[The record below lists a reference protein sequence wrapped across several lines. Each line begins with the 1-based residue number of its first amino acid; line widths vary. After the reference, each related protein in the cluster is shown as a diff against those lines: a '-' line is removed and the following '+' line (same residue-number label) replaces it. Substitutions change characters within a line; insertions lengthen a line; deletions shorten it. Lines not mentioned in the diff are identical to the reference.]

1 MKEIE
6 DLKEDI
12 ISRYNM
18 SWEDAHI
25 QDNTGIIQAAKDN
38 FRNLLELLIQKTLK
52 EGMNIKN

>member
-6 DLKEDI
+6 DLKEDLI
-12 ISRYNM
+12 NRYNM

-25 QDNTGIIQAAKDN
+25 QDNIGIIQVAKDN
-38 FRNLLELLIQKTLK
+38 FRNLLELLIRKTLK